1 MYQYSLVVVEQLV
14 CTIIP
19 IVEES
24 SYIWSE
30 VETVDFQDTWGVVRV
45 TRLGPW
51 ISSVSYVVNVLSL
64 LILDG
69 NLKIFRPYPF
79 FFSLRACVDYMF
91 WTYGFSKT
99 ESVRLI

>member
-14 CTIIP
+14 FTMIP

-30 VETVDFQDTWGVVRV
+30 LETVDFQDTWGVVRL

-51 ISSVSYVVNVLSL
+51 ISSVSYVLYVLSL

-69 NLKIFRPYPF
+69 NLKIFRPYPV
-79 FFSLRACVDYMF
+79 FFSLRACLIIC
-91 WTYGFSKT
+91 YGHMAFQRHSQ
-99 ESVRLI
+99 LG